1 MRMPELKYYSE
12 EELNKGFVFT
22 NLPDIAITEDYAKD
36 YVTIYEA
43 KRDVELYKDISL
55 PSIFLRRQRERTRLS
70 GEFVTIFQKVAN
82 DNDLKHRVVFSPS
95 KLVNPI
101 IADGRIINVDQSG
114 EIEHKGII
122 EMGLNPLELQQLFD
136 SFISQNCSPYAPVDS
151 SDRMKTAIYNF
162 FTINF
167 KIRKFDPTVQRIV
180 LGKENVQAFID
191 TINLAKEKYQQEV
204 VKQLSEKRELQ
215 ETAKWEVPVVITYN
229 SRYFKDN
236 KSKSILKPYYAKK
249 ASEPETLFLEQL
261 EASDKVK
268 WWFKNGESE
277 IKYFSV
283 LYQDGNGIEHAF
295 YVDFIVQ
302 FTDGTIGL
310 FDTKKGITAEGA
322 DMRAKGLAVYIKGLN
337 KKGRKVWGGISIYIN
352 GSWRYNDEENYVYNE
367 KDLSNWK
374 FLKI

>member
-1 MRMPELKYYSE
+1 
-12 EELNKGFVFT
+12 
-22 NLPDIAITEDYAKD
+22 
-36 YVTIYEA
+36 
-43 KRDVELYKDISL
+43 
-55 PSIFLRRQRERTRLS
+55 
-70 GEFVTIFQKVAN
+70 
-82 DNDLKHRVVFSPS
+82 
-95 KLVNPI
+95 
-101 IADGRIINVDQSG
+101 
-114 EIEHKGII
+114 
-122 EMGLNPLELQQLFD
+122 
-136 SFISQNCSPYAPVDS
+136 
-151 SDRMKTAIYNF
+151 
-162 FTINF
+162 
-167 KIRKFDPTVQRIV
+167 